1 MDIMSSSSQFRDKG
15 EKKRSS
21 SLARWGKMLAD
32 KDKAH
37 RFLRETNFFPFIPVG
52 ASQ

>member
-21 SLARWGKMLAD
+21 SLARWGKVLAD
-32 KDKAH
+32 ENKSH
-37 RFLRETNFFPFIPVG
+37 RFPP
-52 ASQ
+52 